1 MTKQH
6 SHFSH
11 SNGYYETVT
20 SLHQLWHNS
29 TSGVST
35 SLQKNSP
42 DLKKMP
48 KKKDRMAIEHE
59 IAMLVFKQ
67 RGLTTDG
74 MAWKEIQ
81 QEIFSL
87 KEQRSGLVYN

>member
-1 MTKQH
+1 
-6 SHFSH
+6 
-11 SNGYYETVT
+11 
-20 SLHQLWHNS
+20 
-29 TSGVST
+29 
-35 SLQKNSP
+35 
-42 DLKKMP
+42 MP